1 MLVIRQAQLAAF
13 RADAGAR
20 WRASIV
26 AHLRLHYPDPCAAI
40 GDDAKLDAFVDR
52 CVTKAGRQGIETPG
66 SLTVYLELL
75 VQFGESFERSP
86 VRQFSR
92 NILEHP
98 QLPGD
103 IKVAALRDRHWEETA
118 GRVLVSF

>member
-13 RADAGAR
+13 RAHADARLRGD
-20 WRASIV
+20 IV

-40 GDDAKLDAFVDR
+40 GDDAKLGAFVDR
-52 CVTKAGRQGIETPG
+52 CITKAARHGIENPG

-75 VQFGESFERSP
+75 VQFGETFERSP
-86 VRQFSR
+86 VRRFSK

-98 QLPGD
+98 ELPGD